1 MQITLFGAWQ
11 IIAHGRRTPM
21 TKVPIVRGAVLVAIL
36 LVALPFAW
44 AGDALQPF
52 LEQTLAAVREKDHL
66 PAVAALVQIDGKL
79 AGEAALGVR
88 ALGHPETVTTNDRWH
103 IGSDTKAFTATL
115 IARLIE
121 QGSMS
126 FDDTLAASFP
136 AFATAMDPA
145 YRNVT
150 VTQLLSHTAGLP
162 PLTDDKD
169 LPPFMAV
176 IKSAS
181 GVKAQR
187 EAIARKY
194 LTMPPASKVGDFKY
208 SNLGFIIAGAIAEA
222 RTDKTWE
229 DLIRE
234 QIFAPLGI
242 KNAGFGP
249 PGTPGMRDQPRG
261 HREEAGKLVALD
273 PGSPDADNPPALG
286 PAGTINTALK
296 DWLRFAQDQL
306 DGERGGGKLLKSE
319 TYRRLHTP
327 VTGNYALGWGAK
339 LGPDGVP
346 LLVTHTGSNGFW
358 VADIRI
364 MPKHNMI
371 FLVVTNAGNEAANQA
386 IKDIETPLKDRL
398 KPFE

>member
-1 MQITLFGAWQ
+1 MGIGL
-11 IIAHGRRTPM
+11 R
-21 TKVPIVRGAVLVAIL
+21 AVLVAIPL
-36 LVALPFAW
+36 LTPASAW
-44 AGDALQPF
+44 AEDDLQPF
-52 LEQTLAAVREKDHL
+52 LRQTLAAAREKDHL
-66 PAVAALVQIDGKL
+66 PAVAAVVQIDGKL
-79 AGEAALGVR
+79 VAEGALGVR
-88 ALGHPETVTTNDRWH
+88 ALGHPETVTINDRWH

-115 IARLIE
+115 IARLVE
-121 QGSMS
+121 QGVMR

-136 AFATAMDPA
+136 AFAEAMDPA

-162 PLTDDKD
+162 SLTDDKE
-169 LPPFMAV
+169 LPPFMAA
-176 IKSAS
+176 IKSAN

-194 LTMPPASKVGDFKY
+194 LTMPPASKAGEFAY

-222 RTDKTWE
+222 RTGKTWE

-242 KNAGFGP
+242 KSAGFGP
-249 PGTPGMRDQPRG
+249 PGAPGKFDQPSG
-261 HREEAGKLVALD
+261 HKEEAGKLVALD
-273 PGSPDADNPPALG
+273 PASAEADNPPALG
-286 PAGTINTALK
+286 PAGTINIALK
-296 DWLRFAQDQL
+296 DWLLFAQDQL
-306 DGERGGGKLLKSE
+306 AGEHGRGKLLKPE
-319 TYRRLHTP
+319 NYRKLHTP

-346 LLVTHTGSNGFW
+346 LLITHTGSNGFW

-364 MPKHNMI
+364 MPRHDMI
-371 FLVVTNAGNEAANQA
+371 FLVVTNAGNDAANQA
-386 IKDIETPLKDRL
+386 IKDIGVALKDRL

>member
-1 MQITLFGAWQ
+1 MKIG
-11 IIAHGRRTPM
+11 
-21 TKVPIVRGAVLVAIL
+21 IVLRAFLVAIS
-36 LVALPFAW
+36 LVVPSFTRAE
-44 AGDALQPF
+44 DSLQPF
-52 LEQTLAAVREKDHL
+52 LDRTLAAARDKDHL

-88 ALGHPETVTTNDRWH
+88 ALGHPEAVTTNDRWH
-103 IGSDTKAFTATL
+103 IGSDTKSFTATL
-115 IARLIE
+115 IARLVE
-121 QGSMS
+121 KGVMR

-136 AFATAMDPA
+136 AFAEAMDPA

-162 PLTDDKD
+162 PLTDDKE
-169 LPPFMAV
+169 LPPFMAL
-176 IKSAS
+176 IKSAN

-194 LTMPPASKVGDFKY
+194 LTMPPASKAGDFAY

-222 RTDKTWE
+222 RTGKTWE
-229 DLIRE
+229 DLIRD

-249 PGTPGMRDQPRG
+249 PGTPGKLDQPWG
-261 HREEAGKLVALD
+261 HKEESGKLVALD
-273 PGSPDADNPPALG
+273 PASAEADNPPALG
-286 PAGTINTALK
+286 PAGTISIALK
-296 DWLRFAQDQL
+296 DWLLFAQDQL
-306 DGERGGGKLLKSE
+306 DGEHGRGKLLKPE
-319 TYRRLHTP
+319 TYRKLHTP

-346 LLVTHTGSNGFW
+346 LLLTHTGSNGFW

-364 MPKHNMI
+364 MPRHDMI
-371 FLVVTNAGNEAANQA
+371 FLVVTNAGNAAANQA
-386 IKDIETPLKDRL
+386 IKDIGTPLKDRL